1 MPERAKHLVRL
12 TLISALSSIAP
23 SIFNC
28 STYPSSAF
36 LRSAIESIKA
46 TAISIDSRLNTIFDC
61 FFLFFGSKL
70 RTALSATTKTT
81 TNFRLNRLLMNC
93 E

>member
-61 FFLFFGSKL
+61 FFSFL
-70 RTALSATTKTT
+70 RLEATHRSVCNNKNNNEFPLKSTANEL
-81 TNFRLNRLLMNC
+81 
-93 E
+93 